1 MTCIVRSMLKID
13 PFELYSVVTGTIRL
27 DGGAMFG
34 VVPKVLWEKV
44 ADADEFNRIL
54 LTTRTLLAVDRSQG
68 RVMVVD
74 TGCGT
79 KWAPD
84 QAQRYAVQYDAEAI
98 PGALT
103 RVGLSVDDVTDV
115 VITHL
120 HFDHNGG
127 LTYWYDE
134 PGGPTRLRY
143 PKARHWVHRTHW
155 EHAQKPYAKDR
166 ASFLREDFAALA
178 DGEVLRFVEGN
189 DPKGPFDGVEW
200 LVSHGHT
207 VCQLH
212 PILGSGAERLL
223 FAGDLVPT
231 VAHLRLGWVMAYD
244 VLPLTTISEKEAIFR
259 RCIDGGLL
267 LAFPHDPR
275 AGGVAIDG
283 AVERPIVTRTLS
295 L

>member
-1 MTCIVRSMLKID
+1 MLRID

-44 ADADEFNRIL
+44 ADPDELNRIP

-68 RVMVVD
+68 RVMLVD

-79 KWAPD
+79 KWAAD
-84 QAQRYAVQYDAEAI
+84 QAKRYAVQHDAEAI
-98 PGALT
+98 PGALNSI
-103 RVGLSVDDVTDV
+103 GLSSDDVTDV

-155 EHAQKPYAKDR
+155 EHARKPSAKDR
-166 ASFLREDFAALA
+166 ASFLPEDFEALA
-178 DGEVLRFVEGN
+178 DGGVLRFVEGN
-189 DPKGPFDGVEW
+189 DPEGPFDGVEW

-207 VCQLH
+207 PCQLH
-212 PILGSGAERLL
+212 PILGTSAERLL
-223 FAGDLVPT
+223 FTGDLVPT

-244 VLPLTTISEKEAIFR
+244 VLPLTTITEKEAIYL
-259 RCIDGGLL
+259 RCFDQGLL
-267 LAFPHDPR
+267 LAFPHDPLL
-275 AGGVAIDG
+275 GGVAIDG
-283 AVERPIVTRTLS
+283 TAERPIVTRTLP